1 MMMKMVK
8 MKLVMTEGVMIMIVI
23 SKVILKTKLV
33 IKVVVITEL
42 C

>member
-1 MMMKMVK
+1 MMKMVK

-23 SKVILKTKLV
+23 SKVILKTKQV